1 MWGIA
6 GFSGIDDRLLLE
18 AMTDALIHRGPD
30 DEGFYSDEQVSLGMR
45 RLSIIDVQGGHALA
59 RPVVA
64 TSIDGVTEV
73 AQHGVTAL
81 LVPPGKPA
89 AVAESI
95 ISLLKDQELASRLG
109 EAGRKLAE
117 ERFALSRTVEEVD
130 QFYTTPL
137 QKKGIR

>member
-1 MWGIA
+1 MC
-6 GFSGIDDRLLLE
+6 RE
-18 AMTDALIHRGPD
+18 
-30 DEGFYSDEQVSLGMR
+30 
-45 RLSIIDVQGGHALA
+45 A

-73 AQHGVTAL
+73 AQHDVTAL
-81 LVPPGKPA
+81 LVPPGEPDPLA
-89 AVAESI
+89 DGI

-117 ERFALSRTVEEVD
+117 ERFALSRTVEDVD
-130 QFYTTPL
+130 QFYTTLL